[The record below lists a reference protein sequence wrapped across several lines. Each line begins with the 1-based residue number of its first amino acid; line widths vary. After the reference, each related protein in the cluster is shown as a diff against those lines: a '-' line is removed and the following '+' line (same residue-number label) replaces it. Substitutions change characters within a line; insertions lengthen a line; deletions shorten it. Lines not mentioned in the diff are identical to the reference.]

1 MDIAQ
6 YISTPANT
14 PETTPLITT
23 VKLTW
28 GRLTGGYL
36 YFPYGPAGKL
46 HFVARIG
53 IHQII
58 PFNTGQN
65 FRLDDAVMPLSLG
78 FDLTEPPFEIQC
90 ATWNDSVDNDH
101 ALTLVLAIDP
111 TLNKDQ
117 DIKSL
122 INKFWFYGGQT

>member
-1 MDIAQ
+1 MDIVQ

-14 PETTPLITT
+14 PETDPLITT

-36 YFPYGPAGKL
+36 YFPYGPAGTL
-46 HFVARIG
+46 HFIARIG

-90 ATWNDSVDNDH
+90 ETWNDSTDNDH
-101 ALTLVLAIDP
+101 ALTLVLCIDP
-111 TLNKDQ
+111 SLDKDH
-117 DIKSL
+117 DIKAL
-122 INKFWFYGGQT
+122 INKFWYYGGS